1 MTSIMEDLPAPLSV
15 EPMDLVRLLD
25 DRFRSVGVTSPRG
38 RLFVNLAW
46 LYHHAANYM
55 ETIRKATQ
63 EMVDEDGLVD
73 VLAATETYVDS
84 IVHYAQEAKP
94 EIHDIF
100 EEH

>member
-1 MTSIMEDLPAPLSV
+1 MEDLPALPTV
-15 EPMDLVRLLD
+15 EPLDLVRLLEE
-25 DRFRSVGVTSPRG
+25 RFGSVGVTSPNG

-63 EMVDEDGLVD
+63 EMVDEDGLGKI
-73 VLAATETYVDS
+73 LAALENYVDS
-84 IVHYAQEAKP
+84 MIHYAQEMRP

>member
-1 MTSIMEDLPAPLSV
+1 MEDLPTLPTV
-15 EPMDLVRLLD
+15 EPLDLVRLLEE
-25 DRFRSVGVTSPRG
+25 RFGSVGVKSPDG

-55 ETIRKATQ
+55 ETMRKATQ
-63 EMVDEDGLVD
+63 EMVDEDSLGD
-73 VLAATETYVDS
+73 VLAATETYVES
-84 IVHYAQEAKP
+84 LIHYAQEVKP